1 MFWRV
6 TYHRKD
12 GKQTVENFEAESR
25 AKLFKILASRGISAI
40 RVEDAVEHKLKG
52 SRKMVERRFAVLRFL
67 VWAIV
72 IGAAVA
78 LAYMFLSQGGG
89 SDEIAKGYRRIKD
102 RFVKSGLIA
111 EKSPELKG
119 VEAGAP
125 EDDTWEDDD
134 ETSGDS
140 QRGDAGSVAEETA
153 TAKPTPP
160 PPPTY
165 KSNSDE
171 LIAMAMSVP
180 ADAEIPPLPFEQAN
194 DDQFVESFS
203 KPVEI
208 LDTDSEAVK
217 KMKRTVMEARMQI
230 AEMMKNG
237 ASFQEVLTEHRELFN
252 SNVQVR
258 NDCLKEL
265 QEIFD
270 SGDYE
275 GAQKY
280 VDTMNIALQQMG
292 IQELEMPLT
301 LEEKIER
308 AKEAY
313 YRRLQEK
320 QEMENRQ

>member
-6 TYHRKD
+6 TYRRKD

-40 RVEDAVEHKLKG
+40 KVEDAVEHKLKG
-52 SRKMVERRFAVLRFL
+52 SRKMVERRFAVLRLL

-72 IGAAVA
+72 IGAAIV
-78 LAYMFLSQGGG
+78 LAHMFLSQNGGG
-89 SDEIAKGYRRIKD
+89 EEIANRYRRIKD
-102 RFVKSGLIA
+102 RFSKPRSIA
-111 EKSPELKG
+111 EKAPELRSG
-119 VEAGAP
+119 EAGEP
-125 EDDTWEDDD
+125 QDDTWGDGEHDGDLQDGD
-134 ETSGDS
+134 ESAIAD
-140 QRGDAGSVAEETA
+140 ETA

-180 ADAEIPPLPFEQAN
+180 ADAEIPPLPFEPAN

-217 KMKRTVMEARMQI
+217 AMKRTVMEARMQI

-258 NDCLKEL
+258 NDCINEL

-292 IQELEMPLT
+292 IQEIEMPLT